1 MLIENPDLLKSW
13 LTSCLDPLCDAD
25 PAALAKYVLALIKK
39 DKPEK
44 ELRQSMQAQME
55 VFLQNETPGFIDLL
69 FETVENGRYLQH
81 TPTTPEKPTPIVK
94 SELPDPN
101 DEPPAD
107 GVADSTTPTRLP
119 ASEVTHPDHEAPV
132 QAGQRSPSSEF
143 MKNRIRVRRRSSRS
157 PVSAH
162 RRRNSSRN
170 RYRSRSSRSRSPPT
184 SGHYR
189 PTRSSRS
196 RSPYR
201 RTSRPHRPRSFSPP
215 NNAPEDEGPS
225 PYLPSTTAKR
235 PRCRD
240 YDEKGFC
247 MRGDMCKF
255 DHGNDAVVLED
266 TVVPGASSGVP
277 AYQPSS
283 VTSVYAE
290 PYVPT
295 GHPPV
300 SLPPLHIPPPG
311 YNPGGNARKR
321 GLDDHHTAY
330 PPAKQSVHDRLGAY
344 NRAHRGGRGSRG
356 RGGRGGGVHHVG
368 SGGSGSTQIAVR
380 NIPPEMNNIAHLNN
394 HFARFGSLVNIQVQ
408 FEDDPGSALV
418 TFSNPEDAG
427 TAYNSPDAV
436 LSNRFIKMHFY
447 YNRDE
452 GHKFGG
458 HKSNPRQEVQVE
470 EPEKTPE
477 EIEAQEKRKAEEKA
491 AAIAAVKKN
500 QEMLEQK
507 TRLKREQ
514 EEKQKENYKKVIE
527 LHKSKQDLLQKLINE
542 QKNVIETIESKKGSL
557 KPEEKASMM
566 AVVKQLS
573 ASIEKAR
580 EDVKQMMQ
588 VVSPRKGPGEL
599 QKALLDAELELFQAQ
614 QDGSESV
621 ESIQRRVNQLR
632 VESAKTGNLPTS
644 HSHRG
649 GMRGGFRGRVRG
661 YFAPRFR
668 GGRGRGRGARGFM
681 GAGVTTVDRRPT
693 KIQVSGYEI
702 DEKDVAVDHFRKFGE
717 VIALSDEEGDDHFTV
732 QYKTRREAEM
742 AFKNGKYFGDKELSL
757 SWSANPVPDELS
769 SEVVSNHESVVES
782 DAADLDHEDGYT
794 PLDPHYLPPGLDD
807 HQAVK
812 AGGGTHHGSKDDDDL
827 DDAQKTEYTA
837 EEADQLLYA
846 EEEEDEEDEEAE
858 DDRSWKR

>member
-13 LTSCLDPLCDAD
+13 LTSCLEPLCDAD

-44 ELRQSMQAQME
+44 ELRQSMQSQME

-69 FETVENGRYLQH
+69 FETVENRRYLQH
-81 TPTTPEKPTPIVK
+81 TPTTPDKPAPIVK
-94 SELPDPN
+94 SELPDPSE
-101 DEPPAD
+101 EPAVD

-119 ASEVTHPDHEAPV
+119 VPSDVTHSDHEPPLH
-132 QAGQRSPSSEF
+132 AGRRRASSE
-143 MKNRIRVRRRSSRS
+143 RELSAGTRGRRRHSRS
-157 PVSAH
+157 PVH
-162 RRRNSSRN
+162 RRRNASRN
-170 RYRSRSSRSRSPPT
+170 RYRSRSSRSRSPPS

-196 RSPYR
+196 RSRSPYAR
-201 RTSRPHRPRSFSPP
+201 RAGRTHRPRSFSPP
-215 NNAPEDEGPS
+215 NNALEDDGPS

-247 MRGDMCKF
+247 MRGDLCKF

-266 TVVPGASSGVP
+266 TVVPGAAAGVP

-283 VTSVYAE
+283 VNSVYAE

-311 YNPGGNARKR
+311 YTPGVNVRKR
-321 GLDDHHTAY
+321 GLDDHHATY
-330 PPAKQSVHDRLGAY
+330 PPAKQSVHDRLGGY
-344 NRAHRGGRGSRG
+344 NRGHRGGRGTRG
-356 RGGRGGGVHHVG
+356 RGGRGGGGSHHA
-368 SGGSGSTQIAVR
+368 GSGSTQIAVR

-394 HFARFGSLVNIQVQ
+394 HFARFGSLVDIRVQ

-418 TFSNPEDAG
+418 SFSNPEDAG

-452 GHKFGG
+452 SHKFGG
-458 HKSNPRQEVQVE
+458 HKPNPRQEMPVE
-470 EPEKTPE
+470 ASEKTPE

-566 AVVKQLS
+566 VVVKQLS

-588 VVSPRKGPGEL
+588 MVSPRKGPGEL

-632 VESAKTGNLPTS
+632 VESAKMGNLPTS
-644 HSHRG
+644 HSPRG

-668 GGRGRGRGARGFM
+668 GGRGRGRGARGYM
-681 GAGVTTVDRRPT
+681 GAGATTVDRRPT

-702 DEKDVAVDHFRKFGE
+702 DEKDVAIDHFKKFGE
-717 VIALSDEEGDDHFTV
+717 VSGLFEEEAENHFTV
-732 QYKTRREAEM
+732 QYKTRREAEV

-757 SWSANPVPDELS
+757 SWSTNPVPDELS

-782 DAADLDHEDGYT
+782 DATDLDHEDGYT

-807 HQAVK
+807 HQTSKTGDDAQ
-812 AGGGTHHGSKDDDDL
+812 SKDEDDE
-827 DDAQKTEYTA
+827 DAQKTGYTA